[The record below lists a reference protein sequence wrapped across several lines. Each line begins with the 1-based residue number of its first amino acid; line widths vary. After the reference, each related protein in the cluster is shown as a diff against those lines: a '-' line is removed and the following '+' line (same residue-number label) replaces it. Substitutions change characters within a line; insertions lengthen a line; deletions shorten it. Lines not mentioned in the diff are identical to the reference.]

1 MDKRN
6 SSESEHTPA
15 MQGPELD
22 PYQCKAKIIRRMSVR
37 IQTIFNWNKNISKQ
51 ILKIKLTSIKNV
63 KITRKDRNLFI
74 LDMLISKP
82 YFLQIPL

>member
-1 MDKRN
+1 M
-6 SSESEHTPA
+6 
-15 MQGPELD
+15 
-22 PYQCKAKIIRRMSVR
+22 R
-37 IQTIFNWNKNISKQ
+37 IKTIFNWNKNISKQ

-63 KITRKDRNLFI
+63 KITRKDRNLLI